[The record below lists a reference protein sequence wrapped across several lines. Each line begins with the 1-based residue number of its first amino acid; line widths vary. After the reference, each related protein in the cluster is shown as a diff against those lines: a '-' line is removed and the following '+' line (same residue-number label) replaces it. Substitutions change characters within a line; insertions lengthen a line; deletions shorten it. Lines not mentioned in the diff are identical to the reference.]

1 MHTYYVIY
9 VYGINYSQAHAP
21 FVELE
26 KMKDMYQESHKVI
39 QRSAP
44 RVVGENVEISVY
56 LLEDFLKIPEYN
68 MTDVHPDAHFT
79 WYELFLIFE

>member
-1 MHTYYVIY
+1 MIIFNITEKYP
-9 VYGINYSQAHAP
+9 QAHAP

-26 KMKDMYQESHKVI
+26 KMKDMYQESQKII

-56 LLEDFLKIPEYN
+56 LVEDFLKIPEYN

-79 WYELFLIFE
+79 WYYI